1 MNFPK
6 EFENKMKDILKSA
19 YEDFE
24 NAMNINNEI
33 RGIRINTLKISV
45 EEFKKIS
52 PFQIE
57 PIPWCNEGF
66 YVIDDEVKLGKHPFY
81 HLGLYYI
88 QEPSAMLPAEL
99 LNPVE
104 GDKVAD
110 LCAAPGGKTTQLASK
125 LAGSGFILT
134 NDFNPKRTKAL
145 AKNVKLAGIKNV
157 LVTYAS
163 PSYLALNYAE
173 FFDKVLVDAPCSG
186 EGMFGRDKNA
196 IKNWS
201 PDYVLECQS
210 LQREILKDAVI
221 MLKPGGYLVYSTC
234 TFSPEEDEE
243 NISFLIENMG
253 LSLVNN
259 HQFKSMDSNILNGCV
274 RAWPHL
280 ISGHGHFVALLK
292 KENSDIKNSEVSINK
307 KHLNLKSFDIN
318 NILNFHNNF
327 NQFPNGD
334 LFEFEDSIYLIDDLS
349 NIHVNSKIEYLGVK
363 IGSFLKSKFIPSQE
377 FAMILNSKDYKL
389 CHNLSSTEIDSIK
402 FLKCETIFA
411 DIEDGWCLVCIDG
424 FPAGWAKS
432 INGML
437 KNYYDVNWR
446 ML

>member
-6 EFENKMKDILKSA
+6 EFENKMKNMLKST
-19 YEDFE
+19 YDDFE
-24 NAMNINNEI
+24 TAMNVNNEI

-45 EEFKKIS
+45 EDFKKIS
-52 PFQIE
+52 PFKIE

-66 YVIDDEVKLGKHPFY
+66 YVIDDEFKLGKHPFY

-99 LNPVE
+99 LNPIE

-163 PSYLALNYAE
+163 PSYLALNYTG

-210 LQREILKDAVI
+210 LQREILKDAVVI
-221 MLKPGGYLVYSTC
+221 LKPGGYLVYSTC
-234 TFSPEEDEE
+234 TFSPEEDED

-253 LSLVNN
+253 LSLVTD
-259 HQFKSMDSNILNGCV
+259 HQFKYMDSNILNGCV

-280 ISGHGHFVALLK
+280 VSGHGHFVALLK
-292 KENSDIKNSEVSINK
+292 KENNDINNSDISINK
-307 KHLNLKSFDIN
+307 KHLNLKLFDIN
-318 NILNFHNNF
+318 NISSFYSNF

-334 LFEFEDSIYLIDDLS
+334 LFEFEDSIYLIDDIS

-363 IGSFLKSKFIPSQE
+363 LGSFLKSKFIPSQE
-377 FAMILNSKDYKL
+377 FAMILNFKNYKL
-389 CHNLSSTEIDSIK
+389 CHNLSSNEIDSIK

-411 DIEDGWCLVCIDG
+411 DVEDGWCLVCIDG